1 MSDRRPRHSGA
12 HYKRKREEKHARE
25 EAIIKK
31 TPKLDE
37 RYFKKSK

>member
-1 MSDRRPRHSGA
+1 MSDRRPRHSDA